1 MKSLVDYFYP
11 MKKRILVA
19 VTNDL
24 LTDQRVHR
32 VCEFLHEKGHTVCL
46 IGRKRSSSAPLNSRS
61 YGTKRMR
68 LLFERGPFFYAFFN
82 IRLFFFILFSRYDI
96 IVANDL
102 DTLPACFYASKIR
115 RKKLVYDTHEYFTE
129 VPELIHRPK
138 VQRTWERIEERIFPK
153 LQHICTVND
162 SIAGM
167 YDKKYGKI
175 LSVVRNIPDSKNI
188 TLKKT
193 RKELGLPENKFILI
207 LQGAGINIDRGAEEA
222 VEMMKNLEN
231 ALLVIAGN
239 GDVIPSLKKYVSANS
254 LEEKVFFFPRMPY
267 PDLIQYTMNADL
279 GLTLDKGT
287 NINYL
292 FSLPN
297 KLFDYIHAGIPV
309 LASPMPE
316 VEKIIRKYDIG
327 EVIET
332 HDVKHLENRVRTL
345 MNDPV
350 LLQKYR
356 ENTKTAAAELS
367 WENEKKKLDELYRPL
382 LESA

>member
-46 IGRKRSSSAPLNSRS
+46 IGRKRSTSAPLNSRS